1 MRKNRHSR
9 ISKDKRKFKINKDS
23 FKRIIYVITVLLLI
37 FIVSLINKQS
47 FNHELISLNN
57 SKNSDTV
64 NNNVNYENTVSTSS
78 EDVIDTN
85 SGNTTINLSIV
96 GDIMCHN
103 TQYIDAYNTSNNT
116 YDFSYVFN
124 DIKYYLQTADLS
136 IGNLET
142 TFSSPKYPYSG
153 YPTFNTPESL
163 AKNLKDVGID
173 IVSTANN
180 HCYDKGYYGI
190 ENTISYLDK
199 ANISHMGTYTS
210 KEDQN
215 TILIKNV
222 KGIKIAFLSFTYG
235 TNGISIPQD
244 KEFSVN
250 LINETNI
257 LNQINLA
264 KEQSPDIICV
274 NMHWGT
280 EYQTVKNSSQENWTN
295 FLLKNGVDIILGS
308 HPHVL
313 QSMEIKNV
321 TLDDGTSK
329 NAFVIYSLGNFMSA
343 QTKDGTKDSII
354 LKLQLTK
361 NTSTNKVSIDTAN
374 YVPIYMYKS
383 KSSSDSFK
391 VLDIENSILKYQAGE
406 NNIDQSTYN
415 TLKSELT
422 KIKSTMGDNII
433 NTQNIN

>member
-9 ISKDKRKFKINKDS
+9 ISKNRRKFKISKDS
-23 FKRIIYVITVLLLI
+23 FKRIIYIIIVLILI
-37 FIVSLINKQS
+37 FFMNLFTNQS
-47 FNHELISLNN
+47 FHHESISLNN
-57 SKNSDTV
+57 SKDSNII
-64 NNNVNYENTVSTSS
+64 NNNINYENTVSTSS
-78 EDVIDTN
+78 DDVIDTN
-85 SGNTTINLSIV
+85 TKDTTINLSIV

-103 TQYIDAYNTSNNT
+103 TQYIDAYNKSNNT
-116 YDFSYVFN
+116 YDFSYAFD
-124 DIKYYLQTADLS
+124 DIKYHLQTADLS

-142 TFSSPKYPYSG
+142 TFSSPKYTYSG
-153 YPTFNTPESL
+153 YPTFNTPEEL
-163 AKNLKDVGID
+163 AQNLKDVGID

-215 TILIKNV
+215 KILIKNV

-235 TNGISIPQD
+235 TNGIPIPED

-313 QSMEIKNV
+313 QSMEMKNV
-321 TLDDGTSK
+321 TLDDGTRK

-361 NTSTNKVSIDTAN
+361 SISTNKVSIDEAN
-374 YVPIYMYKS
+374 YIPIYMYKS
-383 KSSSDSFK
+383 KSSSNSFK
-391 VLDIENSILKYQAGE
+391 ILDIENSIIKYQAGE

-415 TLKSELT
+415 TLKSELS
-422 KIKSTMGDNII
+422 KIKSTVGDKII
-433 NTQNIN
+433 NNQNIN